1 MSLAMIIFSM
11 IAAWM
16 AIALAMLWGLL
27 RIARR
32 HQSCAE
38 DITSPDVSRRQTP
51 MPRSL
56 SLVTSSN

>member
-1 MSLAMIIFSM
+1 MSLAMTIFSM

-16 AIALAMLWGLL
+16 AISLAMLWGLL

-38 DITSPDVSRRQTP
+38 DITFPDVTRGQTP

>member
-1 MSLAMIIFSM
+1 MSLAMTIFSM

-32 HQSCAE
+32 HQPYAQDIAIP
-38 DITSPDVSRRQTP
+38 DITRRQSP
-51 MPRSL
+51 L
-56 SLVTSSN
+56 LVPCRLALCQT

>member
-1 MSLAMIIFSM
+1 MSLGMIISSM

-16 AIALAMLWGLL
+16 AISLAMLWGLL

-32 HQSCAE
+32 HQSCVE
-38 DITSPDVSRRQTP
+38 EITDSDVGRRQTP

-56 SLVTSSN
+56 SLGTSSN